1 MRRLIDTGVIT
12 RQVAIIDP
20 AKVNNSLT
28 ALIEITLDIQTEE
41 YVERFEA
48 VMAAEDAILQCY
60 RVSPGTDFL
69 VLAQVPAMPAYHAM
83 ARMVL
88 PSQNNV
94 RHAPTFFSIHRHT
107 LHTRMPLPAGTPRP
121 PTNGPPNCT
130 E

>member
-60 RVSPGTDFL
+60 RVSPGPDFL
-69 VLAQVPAMPAYHAM
+69 VLAQVHDM
-83 ARMVL
+83 
-88 PSQNNV
+88 
-94 RHAPTFFSIHRHT
+94 
-107 LHTRMPLPAGTPRP
+107 PRP
-121 PTNGPPNCT
+121 EERRVGKECVSTGRSRWSPDHYKKKNKT
-130 E
+130 

>member
-60 RVSPGTDFL
+60 RVSPGPDLL
-69 VLAQVPAMPAYHAM
+69 VLAQVPDMPAYHAM
-83 ARMVL
+83 APRVFPSHKNVL
-88 PSQNNV
+88 NV
-94 RHAPTFFSIHRHT
+94 RQLLSSEARRVGKGCGHT
-107 LHTRMPLPAGTPRP
+107 CRY
-121 PTNGPPNCT
+121 
-130 E
+130 